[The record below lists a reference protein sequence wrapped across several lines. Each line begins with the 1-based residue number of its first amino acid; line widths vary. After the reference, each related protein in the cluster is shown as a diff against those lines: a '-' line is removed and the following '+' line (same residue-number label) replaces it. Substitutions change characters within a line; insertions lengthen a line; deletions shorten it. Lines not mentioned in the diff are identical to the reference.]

1 MSSQSLWPTGWST
14 ASRLSRIISNLETG
28 TMKPTL
34 PLGGRCSAGGTVR
47 PRTLNQTSCIQFPDA
62 WQDGQSTG
70 AWLVKEIAVE
80 GDLAGKAALLRFD
93 SIGFAVRACVNGTD
107 CGCGHSGYPPS
118 SWTSPRH

>member
-1 MSSQSLWPTGWST
+1 
-14 ASRLSRIISNLETG
+14 
-28 TMKPTL
+28 
-34 PLGGRCSAGGTVR
+34 VR
-47 PRTLNQTSCIQFPDA
+47 PRTLNQTPCIQFPDA

-107 CGCGHSGYPPS
+107 CGCGHSGYAPVELDVTQALKPGRNVIQLAV
-118 SWTSPRH
+118 TTYF